1 MLFFDLP
8 VETSSQQRK
17 YRQFVKNIKKLGF
30 YMLQKSVYVKMSID
44 QRSAES
50 VIKQVETFIPNS
62 GNVAILMITEKQ
74 FNDINFLL
82 GDNLSEIISTDERYI
97 EL

>member
-50 VIKQVETFIPNS
+50 VIKQVERFVPNS

-82 GDNLSEIISTDERYI
+82 GDSLSEIISTDERYI